1 MTENELSNI
10 IISEAIYIHKNLG
23 PGLLENAYKVCM
35 AYELSKNL
43 AVETEFPMPLI
54 YEEVQMDCGYR
65 FDIWIERKV
74 IVEIKAV
81 KELNDLHMAQIIS
94 YLRLSG
100 CKLGLL
106 INFHVPL
113 IKDGIKRVANGM

>member
-1 MTENELSNI
+1 MDENE
-10 IISEAIYIHKNLG
+10 ISRFVVNAAFTVHKKLG

-35 AYELSKNL
+35 AYELSKN
-43 AVETEFPMPLI
+43 VEVEVEFPMPLV
-54 YEEVQMDCGYR
+54 YEKIEMDCGYR
-65 FDIWIERKV
+65 FDIWVERKV

-81 KELNDLHMAQIIS
+81 KELNDLHTAQIIS
-94 YLRLSG
+94 YLRLSD

-113 IKDGIKRVANGM
+113 IKDGIRRVANGM